1 MTTDA
6 RHSKQ
11 TISNGGVHSFV
22 ALEYADSATRLA
34 ATGFDSYDLYKVAI
48 DLDTSDLNILTDIA
62 PITWSFFGSSST
74 QLNKVRIACRKSTA
88 GTLTKGT
95 VVYAVDYNDV
105 GNYAEVEAA
114 KADSA
119 TTLPAVGLIEVD
131 CTDSVTGYLMIVGV
145 LHSVDTSSWSAQ
157 DPLYVSESTAGQLRN
172 TPPSGPYVAQS
183 IGVVLDSDASE
194 GHIGVN
200 VQGYRAIKYT
210 AAPED
215 LGTAAAGTSNE
226 SSASDHVHNMPDASD
241 VGAAATPHALGGAD
255 HSADTLANLNSKISD
270 ATLDDSTASRPP
282 SGAAS
287 GDLGGTYPSP
297 TVNDGA
303 DSTAIHDN
311 VAAEISAITEKASP
325 VSADLVVIEDSA
337 DSNNKK
343 RVQLGNIPAGI
354 ADDAEALIVSVLKG
368 SVGTINPGQAVY
380 ITGYNVGLGVPEVE
394 LADASA
400 AATMPAFGIARD
412 TITNG
417 STGAVVV
424 SGELTG
430 QNTGSWSVGDAIY
443 VSETTGALTNVK
455 PTGTALIQKIA
466 QVTRSNVSVGVL
478 QVFGAGRSNDLPNIA
493 QDSLWM
499 GDGSGVPTATSR
511 SGIDDTAIH
520 DDTAAEISAI
530 TAKATP
536 TTADYLLIEDA
547 ADSNN
552 KKSITVGDLPAAAPA
567 SHASTHENGGGDEI
581 SVAGLSGA
589 LADPQT
595 PSSHASTHEP
605 GGSDTMTVDAI
616 AATGSLRTL
625 GTGAQQACAGNDAR
639 LSDARTPTSHA
650 SSHENGGGD
659 EISVAGL
666 SGTLAD
672 PQTPSSHASSHQ
684 HGGADEV
691 ATATPAA
698 NAIPKADGSGSLDAW
713 VSASSTSKY
722 VTTISAWTLSGG
734 RYYADV
740 THSLGTKDVVV
751 SAYTVSDDLEVG
763 LDDID
768 RTDTNTVRVWSA
780 TNTEDVRVIVIAAND
795 GTTPGP
801 HNIQSHTDTTATG
814 AQLNELVG
822 GGSTTLHSHAAQ
834 KLTIP
839 ATDTTV
845 EGWTMDRTVDTDPG
859 GFGVPMY
866 MASDGNLDPADADA
880 ASTMPCVVLST
891 EAGTGTREVLLKG
904 IARNDAWSWT
914 PGQPIYVSTTTGTLT
929 QTAPSGAG
937 DQVQRVGWAIT
948 ADVMLFEPGDLTV
961 IEVST

>member
-1 MTTDA
+1 M
-6 RHSKQ
+6 
-11 TISNGGVHSFV
+11 
-22 ALEYADSATRLA
+22 
-34 ATGFDSYDLYKVAI
+34 
-48 DLDTSDLNILTDIA
+48 
-62 PITWSFFGSSST
+62 
-74 QLNKVRIACRKSTA
+74 
-88 GTLTKGT
+88 
-95 VVYAVDYNDV
+95 
-105 GNYAEVEAA
+105 
-114 KADSA
+114 
-119 TTLPAVGLIEVD
+119 
-131 CTDSVTGYLMIVGV
+131 
-145 LHSVDTSSWSAQ
+145 
-157 DPLYVSESTAGQLRN
+157 
-172 TPPSGPYVAQS
+172 
-183 IGVVLDSDASE
+183 
-194 GHIGVN
+194 
-200 VQGYRAIKYT
+200 
-210 AAPED
+210 
-215 LGTAAAGTSNE
+215 
-226 SSASDHVHNMPDASD
+226 
-241 VGAAATPHALGGAD
+241 
-255 HSADTLANLNSKISD
+255 
-270 ATLDDSTASRPP
+270 
-282 SGAAS
+282 
-287 GDLGGTYPSP
+287 
-297 TVNDGA
+297 
-303 DSTAIHDN
+303 
-311 VAAEISAITEKASP
+311 
-325 VSADLVVIEDSA
+325 
-337 DSNNKK
+337 
-343 RVQLGNIPAGI
+343 
-354 ADDAEALIVSVLKG
+354 
-368 SVGTINPGQAVY
+368 
-380 ITGYNVGLGVPEVE
+380 
-394 LADASA
+394 
-400 AATMPAFGIARD
+400 
-412 TITNG
+412 
-417 STGAVVV
+417 VV

-493 QDSLWM
+493 QNNLWM

-713 VSASSTSKY
+713 VTGGSGDVVGPASATDEAVARYDGTTGKLIQDSGVKINDSGYMGINTDPISNAALKTTGICFPDFGVNVGSTVTYDDYDVGLYSNFQFHSATGDFEITGLDNEAAGKLVIIHNVTDYTLTIRHQDTGSLLGNRFDLPNDTDIALDPNGAAAFTYGVQGSGSAWRIVTSVGGTDTSKY
-722 VTTISAWTLSGG
+722 VTTVSAWTLSGG

-768 RTDTNTVRVWSA
+768 RTDTNTVRIWSA

-795 GTTPGP
+795 GTVPGP

-914 PGQPIYVSTTTGTLT
+914 PGQPIYVSTTVGALT

-937 DQVQRVGWAIT
+937 DLVQRVGWAIT

-961 IEVST
+961 IEVSA